1 MHANIS
7 EFTKILNK
15 FYYSCNMVFC
25 LSKKRVNYFVDYNLV
40 GVFFY
45 IDIEI
50 VSLVVFLD
58 ILSDYIIPNLSSPGD
73 E

>member
-1 MHANIS
+1 
-7 EFTKILNK
+7 
-15 FYYSCNMVFC
+15 MVFC
-25 LSKKRVNYFVDYNLV
+25 LSKKRVNDFVHYNLV
-40 GVFFY
+40 GVSFY

-50 VSLVVFLD
+50 VSLVVVLD